1 MTDLSFDGSAACES
15 VSPDFGWLSRRLSG
29 TLLSRIHSGR
39 LTIITPSGMRITAG
53 HDDGGPHG
61 ILVLRRWRT
70 LRRLVFQGDISF
82 AEAFID
88 GDWDSPDL
96 PALVELAGRNLPTLS
111 DAFDANWYHR
121 LRNRVLH
128 RLNANTRRGS
138 KRNIQH
144 HYDLG
149 NSFYRT
155 WLDSGMSYSSALF
168 TTAKQTLEQ
177 AQTAKQQRAIALM
190 QVTGGERVLEIGCG
204 WGGLAEQLVRS
215 AGCHV
220 IGVTLSPAQLEYA
233 SARQLGAQADLRLQ
247 DYRDVGGMFNR
258 IVSIEMMEAVGESYW
273 PSYFSTLHDRLRP
286 GGLAVLQAITIDEAH
301 FEGYRRCTDFI
312 QHYIFPGGMLP
323 TVSEIRRQT
332 EQAGL
337 RLRSME
343 PFGASY
349 ARTLAEWRRRFHGAW
364 PEIERQGFDTRFRRM
379 WDYYLAYCEGGFR
392 AGTINVGLCVLAKA
406 GVGVWVRSGI
416 PPGCRP
422 GPADR
427 PRART
432 GCGCVRQLLA
442 EYESKA
448 LRSGTRL

>member
-190 QVTGGERVLEIGCG
+190 QVAGGERVLEIGCG

-273 PSYFSTLHDRLRP
+273 PSYFSTLHDRRRAV
-286 GGLAVLQAITIDEAH
+286 GAAGHHHRRSAFRGLPPLHRLHPALHLPRRDAADGVGDPPPDRTGRIAAAVDGA
-301 FEGYRRCTDFI
+301 F
-312 QHYIFPGGMLP
+312 
-323 TVSEIRRQT
+323 RRQLRAHPGRVAPPLPWRLAGNRA
-332 EQAGL
+332 AGL
-337 RLRSME
+337 
-343 PFGASY
+343 
-349 ARTLAEWRRRFHGAW
+349 
-364 PEIERQGFDTRFRRM
+364 
-379 WDYYLAYCEGGFR
+379 
-392 AGTINVGLCVLAKA
+392 
-406 GVGVWVRSGI
+406 
-416 PPGCRP
+416 
-422 GPADR
+422 
-427 PRART
+427 
-432 GCGCVRQLLA
+432 
-442 EYESKA
+442 
-448 LRSGTRL
+448 